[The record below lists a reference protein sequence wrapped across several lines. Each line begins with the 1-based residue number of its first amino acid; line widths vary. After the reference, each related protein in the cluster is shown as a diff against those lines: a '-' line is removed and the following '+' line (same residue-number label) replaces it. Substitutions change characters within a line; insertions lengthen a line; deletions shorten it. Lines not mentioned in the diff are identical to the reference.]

1 MRNAELSLPFH
12 IGCLLGI
19 ITSPE
24 RAKKLSEQLDL
35 PPEQFDKLVVALQPF
50 IDSFYRERP

>member
-35 PPEQFDKLVVALQPF
+35 PPEQFDKLVVALRPF
-50 IDSFYRERP
+50 IESFYRERP